1 VLEKGLRQAGY
12 EVTAVRDGDEA
23 LRAFSDA
30 PFDLVFLD
38 IRMPGTDGLTVLA
51 KLRALAGDAHVIVMT
66 AHGTMETAIQAMQR
80 GAYDYLAKPFDLDEV
95 MLLAERALAAGRL
108 TQEVA
113 RLKTG
118 LQDVWEFGAL
128 IGRHPRMQDVY
139 KTIGRIAGSDV
150 TVLLRGESGTGKEL
164 VARAIHHYSR
174 RAGRPFVAVSSAAI
188 PGTLLESEMFGH
200 ERGAFTDAKDRK
212 LGRLELA
219 HGGTLYLDEI
229 GDMPLELQTK
239 LLRALQERTIERVGG
254 TDPIRIDVRVLAATN
269 RDLEALMR
277 EGRFRE
283 DLYYRLD
290 VVTVNLP
297 PLRER
302 RRDIPLLVEHFLTK
316 YAAGLGGR
324 GVAPEALDRLVGHDW
339 PGNVRELENVI
350 QRAMVMATSGVIL
363 PEHLPIGPVS
373 AATSVA
379 GDATL
384 EEIIERKLVECVRGL
399 REQASANLYALILGL
414 VEKPLLRDLHRAEV
428 RPAHG
433 AEVGELRPVRGQGL
447 VVELARRLGVEREVE
462 LVLPAE
468 LEARLRERVVPLAG
482 ARMALGEVGGM
493 SGDLVGDDAVLHV
506 LLVREAEVLLGGD
519 VAEHR
524 GAEPADHRRADCR
537 GDVVVAR
544 RHVGRER
551 PERVERRF

>member
-1 VLEKGLRQAGY
+1 MTQSPTPARILIADDEDGLRWVLERGLRQAGY

-51 KLRALAGDAHVIVMT
+51 KLRELAGDAHVIVMT

-95 MLLAERALAAGRL
+95 LLLAERALAAGRL

-118 LQDVWEFGAL
+118 LQEVWEFGAL
-128 IGRHPRMQDVY
+128 IGRHPRMQEVY
-139 KTIGRIAGSDV
+139 KTIGRIAASDV

-188 PGTLLESEMFGH
+188 PGTLLESELFGH
-200 ERGAFTDAKDRK
+200 ERGAFTDAKERK
-212 LGRLELA
+212 LGKLELA
-219 HGGTLYLDEI
+219 HGGTLFLDEI
-229 GDMPLELQTK
+229 GDMPPELQTK

-254 TDPIRIDVRVLAATN
+254 QESLRIDVRVLAATN
-269 RDLEALMR
+269 RDLETMMR

-283 DLYYRLD
+283 DLFYRLN
-290 VVTVNLP
+290 VVTVTLP

-302 RRDIPLLVEHFLTK
+302 RRDVPLLVEHLLAK
-316 YAAGLGGR
+316 YATELGER

-339 PGNVRELENVI
+339 PGNVRELENVV

-373 AATSVA
+373 AAASVA
-379 GDATL
+379 IDATL
-384 EEIIERKLVECVRGL
+384 EEIIERKLLECVRGL
-399 REQASANLYALILGL
+399 REHASANLYDLMVGL
-414 VEKPLLRDLHRAEV
+414 VEKPLLRAV
-428 RPAHG
+428 
-433 AEVGELRPVRGQGL
+433 
-447 VVELARRLGVEREVE
+447 
-462 LVLPAE
+462 
-468 LEARLRERVVPLAG
+468 LRETGGNQVRA
-482 ARMALGEVGGM
+482 AQILGINRNT
-493 SGDLVGDDAVLHV
+493 LRKKLT
-506 LLVREAEVLLGGD
+506 
-519 VAEHR
+519 EH
-524 GAEPADHRRADCR
+524 GIDPDT
-537 GDVVVAR
+537 
-544 RHVGRER
+544 
-551 PERVERRF
+551 VEG